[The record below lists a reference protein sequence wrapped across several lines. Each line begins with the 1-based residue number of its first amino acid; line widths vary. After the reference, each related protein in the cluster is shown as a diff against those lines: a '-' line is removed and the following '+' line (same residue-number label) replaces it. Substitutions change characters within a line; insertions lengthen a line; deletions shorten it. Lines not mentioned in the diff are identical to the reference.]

1 MNNLDY
7 ILLLLYR
14 LQMKPLFL
22 KTLLDQE
29 IIYVPI
35 VALYDGQLKVLEE
48 LYVAQ
53 MGRMEI

>member
-35 VALYDGQLKVLEE
+35 VALYDGHLKVLEE